1 MASLNFPPFTDS
13 DPNPI
18 NGDVWTAPNGTQ
30 WEYDENIPAWK
41 ALANPGPGIRYRGGI
56 DISSNPNQQY
66 NLIESG
72 NLFVVTTGAN
82 SVGTGYPGLTGQAV
96 PEGSEVIFD
105 GTEWQYIA
113 ITIPYATK
121 NIAGKIEIA
130 TLAEAELGDD
140 DTKAITPQ
148 TAKRSI
154 PLATTSVTGRVQLAT
169 RNETEQAARE
179 DRAVTPY
186 GLSNIIQLIAANTAN
201 QVPVGMI
208 MWYSDNE
215 PPDGWMICDGSRVYE
230 TGDTLQLYLHLKQ
243 VNGKPWSTD
252 KPWANG
258 DVVRV
263 PDLRGR
269 FIRGNNLGIGR
280 DPADPSFGEA
290 QNDQFEEHSH
300 SIDDPGHD
308 HDFTGYKRDDGE
320 NRLNKAIIDDER
332 QNDDIDDNRA
342 VRPNTTGID
351 KTENTGGVENRPKN
365 LNLLPCIK
373 L

>member
-1 MASLNFPPFTDS
+1 MANLNFPPLTNS
-13 DPNPI
+13 DPNPN
-18 NGDVWTAPNGTQ
+18 NGDIWTAPNGTQ
-30 WEYDENIPAWK
+30 WEYDISIPAWK

-66 NLIESG
+66 NQIESG
-72 NLFVVTTGAN
+72 NLFVVTTGDN

-121 NIAGKIEIA
+121 AIAGKVELA
-130 TLAEAELGDD
+130 TLAEAEDGVDD
-140 DTKAITPQ
+140 RKVLTPQ
-148 TAKRSI
+148 TGKRSI
-154 PLATTSVTGRVQLAT
+154 PEATTSKFGKTQYAT
-169 RNETEQAARE
+169 RNETEQASRE

-208 MWYSDNE
+208 MWYSDNQA
-215 PPDGWMICDGSRVYE
+215 PDGWMICDGSRVYE
-230 TGDTLQLYLHLKQ
+230 SDDTLQLYRHLKR
-243 VNGKPWSTD
+243 VDGKPWSQ
-252 KPWANG
+252 G

-269 FIRGNNLGIGR
+269 FIRGNNLGIDR

-290 QNDQFEEHSH
+290 QNDQLEEHFH
-300 SIDDPGHD
+300 TITDPGHD
-308 HDFTGYKRDDGE
+308 HDFVGYKRDDGE
-320 NRLNKAIIDDER
+320 NRLNKVIIDDER
-332 QNDDIDDNRA
+332 GNDDIEDNKA
-342 VRPNTTGID
+342 VRPHATGID
-351 KTENTGGVENRPKN
+351 KTEKTGGVETRPKN